1 MSVLAIAATSLR
13 RYLRDRTAMF
23 FVVALPVLVIVI
35 VGATATG
42 FDHFRIAV
50 VDRESGP
57 LGAELTAA
65 LDRSSALEVRHF
77 TSESEAATAAR
88 RGEVTVAVIIP
99 AGFDAALRG
108 GGDQTI
114 AVLGDKTNS
123 SQQAAW
129 SAVASVVADRAAL
142 VQAARFAQAHAAG
155 DFDADLQRAAAARAT
170 SPAITVNARTVDTA
184 RQVLPEGFSYSA
196 PTMLV
201 LFVFIN
207 SLAGGGAIIETRR
220 LGLYER
226 LSAAPV
232 STRSIVMGET
242 LCYFAM
248 AVLQSVLIVAVGAI
262 VFGVSWGD
270 PLAAVLLVGTWA
282 LVGTGA
288 GVLAGTLFRTS
299 EQASAI
305 GPSVGIAFGM
315 LGGCMWPL
323 EIVPS
328 AMRTAG
334 HFVPHAW
341 AVDAWT
347 TLLSRDGGVGDI
359 LSSLLVLL
367 GFATVLLVTATQ
379 RLRRAVTL

>member
-1 MSVLAIAATSLR
+1 MTALTIASTSLR

-35 VGATATG
+35 IGATATG

-50 VDRESGP
+50 VDHDSGP
-57 LGAELTAA
+57 LGQALTSA
-65 LDRSSALEVRHF
+65 LDRSPALEVQHF
-77 TSESEAATAAR
+77 DTESAAATAAR
-88 RGEVTVAVIIP
+88 RGEVTVAVIVP
-99 AGFDAALRG
+99 PGYDNALRNG
-108 GGDQTI
+108 TDQTV
-114 AVLGDKTNS
+114 AVLGDRTNS

-129 SAVASVVADRAAL
+129 SAVASVVADQAAL
-142 VQAARFAQAHAAG
+142 VQATRFAQQHASG
-155 DFDADLQRAAAARAT
+155 DFDANLQRANAAKAN
-170 SPAITVNARTVDTA
+170 SPAIAVRAQTVDSA
-184 RQVLPEGFSYSA
+184 RKVLPEGFSYSA

-207 SLAGGGAIIETRR
+207 SLAGGGAIIETKR
-220 LGLYER
+220 LGIYER
-226 LSAAPV
+226 ASAAPV
-232 STRSIVMGET
+232 AVRSIVIGET

-248 AVLQSVLIVAVGAI
+248 AILQSVLIVGVGAI
-262 VFGVSWGD
+262 AFGVSWGD
-270 PLAAVLLVGTWA
+270 PVAAVLLVGTWA
-282 LVGTGA
+282 LVGTGT
-288 GVLAGTLFRTS
+288 GVLAGTVFRTP

-334 HFVPHAW
+334 HLVPHAW

-347 TLLSRDGGVGDI
+347 TLLSRDGSVGDI
-359 LSSLLVLL
+359 LTPLLVLL
-367 GFATVLLVTATQ
+367 GFAAVLLVTATR